1 LDCFSD
7 STGNILIDNEDDVFV
22 DDDIDD
28 DDATTGKY
36 FNKVFV

>member
-7 STGNILIDNEDDVFV
+7 STGNIFIANEDDVFV

-28 DDATTGKY
+28 DDDTIGKY
-36 FNKVFV
+36 FNNVFV